1 MKLFGRDLDHSL
13 VVVAEIGVNH
23 EGDPEVAARLIDLA
37 AECGVDAVKLQT
49 YTPERYASSSD
60 PERLKRVSRF
70 SLDSLALRRLV
81 AHADRRGIPL
91 FSTALTEDVVPLLAE
106 LCPAIKIASGDL
118 TFEPAI
124 RAATATKKPVII
136 STGNATVEEIDRA
149 IGWCRD
155 EIGEA
160 WLQDHLVL
168 MHCVSAYPT
177 PLEQANVLSVPYL
190 KQRYD
195 LTTGYSNHVIEPE
208 AVLAAVALG
217 AQVVEIHVTDRKAGR
232 EFRDHAMS
240 FEPDEVQALVKSM
253 HRVRA
258 SLGSVGKIIQECERP
273 LRELIRKGL
282 VASQSLMA
290 GVVLTADHVMYA
302 RPATKISASEL
313 PDILG
318 KKLVRDLERGELIS
332 REDLR

>member
-1 MKLFGRDLDHSL
+1 MKLFGKDLDHNV

-37 AECGVDAVKLQT
+37 AESGVDAVKLQT
-49 YTPERYASSSD
+49 YTPERYASASD

-70 SLDSLALRRLV
+70 SLDQVVFRRLV
-81 AHADRRGIPL
+81 THADRRGIPL

-118 TFEPAI
+118 TFEPVV

-136 STGNATVEEIDRA
+136 STGNGTVEEIDCA
-149 IGWCRD
+149 IAWCRD
-155 EIGEA
+155 EIGDA
-160 WLQDHLVL
+160 RLQDRLVL

-177 PLEQANVLSVPYL
+177 PIEQANVLSVPYL
-190 KQRYD
+190 KQRYG

-217 AQVVEIHVTDRKAGR
+217 AQVIEVHVTDRKVGR

-240 FEPDEVQALVKSM
+240 FEPAEVCALVQSI

-273 LRELIRKGL
+273 LREVIRKGL
-282 VASQSLMA
+282 VAA
-290 GVVLTADHVMYA
+290 RKLTAGTVLMKEHVMYA
-302 RPATKISASEL
+302 RPATKISAGEL

-318 KKLVRDLERGELIS
+318 KTLMRDLGRGELIS
-332 REDLR
+332 RQDLR